1 MDEEKANLG
10 SIIQNWDE
18 VQAIAQAKEGNP
30 DKIAELLRKGI
41 ALQTD
46 EARDWVAKKLSNKL
60 PEKPGRKRTSAQE
73 GKELAIYGMVLEI
86 QKNQGL
92 SEYKAIEVYLDKFDE
107 KREEETGDPTSKD
120 TIRTYIKNAKSFL
133 IQMRSNIENAGEN

>member
-46 EARDWVAKKLSNKL
+46 EARDWVAKKLSKKL

-73 GKELAIYGMVLEI
+73 GKELAKIGRA
-86 QKNQGL
+86 
-92 SEYKAIEVYLDKFDE
+92 SC
-107 KREEETGDPTSKD
+107 RE
-120 TIRTYIKNAKSFL
+120 RV
-133 IQMRSNIENAGEN
+133 